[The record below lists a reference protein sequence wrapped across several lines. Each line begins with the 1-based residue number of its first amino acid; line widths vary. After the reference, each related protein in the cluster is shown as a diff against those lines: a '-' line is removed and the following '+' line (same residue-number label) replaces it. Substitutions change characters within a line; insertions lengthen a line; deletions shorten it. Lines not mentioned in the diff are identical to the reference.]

1 MEDDSSKIETER
13 PRMFNMDNLLTRG
26 VELDHKGVLEQ
37 TAKVLDAFRQS
48 PAPPH
53 DEVRLAQLKASIAEA
68 SSIEEIVA
76 KVSHCPEAMKE
87 MARVVEDGS
96 YDELLLVSS
105 TEGALPLS
113 EWPNDRTKNWFS
125 QVCLQ
130 AVKMT
135 PLTLSFILKMVV
147 RTIEENVMPSHV
159 IHTATLIAALAE
171 KVDHRNSALSKINS
185 LQMHFDGMTDAGLDA
200 FSRLGCSQHSRT
212 LKNQRDYFSEVSDAV
227 ALQEMKN
234 MPEQATLDNCS
245 SKGHDCTVEFRQTE
259 VLKTD
264 HLSTARISPEEV
276 LAFFSVDMLLV
287 TKPELSEEFEHLRDN
302 VVPLVVAREIAT
314 HRPVVAG
321 WLDLFPPHHKH
332 SQSHH
337 PVKPAKVRLV
347 APHHYK
353 VCDMFYQV
361 VMFLG

>member
-1 MEDDSSKIETER
+1 
-13 PRMFNMDNLLTRG
+13 
-26 VELDHKGVLEQ
+26 
-37 TAKVLDAFRQS
+37 
-48 PAPPH
+48 
-53 DEVRLAQLKASIAEA
+53 
-68 SSIEEIVA
+68 
-76 KVSHCPEAMKE
+76 
-87 MARVVEDGS
+87 
-96 YDELLLVSS
+96 
-105 TEGALPLS
+105 
-113 EWPNDRTKNWFS
+113 
-125 QVCLQ
+125 
-130 AVKMT
+130 MT

-212 LKNQRDYFSEVSDAV
+212 IKNQRDYFSEVSDAV

-245 SKGHDCTVEFRQTE
+245 SKGHDCTVEFPQTE

-321 WLDLFPPHHKH
+321 WRD
-332 SQSHH
+332 QI
-337 PVKPAKVRLV
+337 
-347 APHHYK
+347 
-353 VCDMFYQV
+353 
-361 VMFLG
+361 